1 MIQKILLSNLLLKR
15 LMNNKFNL
23 KEATEINLDE
33 AIEENEKLKKK
44 GFFKRLKDKFNN
56 LEH

>member
-1 MIQKILLSNLLLKR
+1 MQKILLSNLSLKG
-15 LMNNKFNL
+15 LMKKINL
-23 KEATEINLDE
+23 IEVREMNLDE
-33 AIEENEKLKKK
+33 AIEDNEKPKKK

>member
-1 MIQKILLSNLLLKR
+1 MKKINLT
-15 LMNNKFNL
+15 
-23 KEATEINLDE
+23 ETTEINLDE
-33 AIEENEKLKKK
+33 SIEENEKTKKK